1 MWSEE
6 SAVQNTA
13 TLLLV
18 DDEPYITNS
27 LRRVL
32 RHNAYHILTAQ
43 SGAQALL
50 LMEDNPVDL
59 VVSDA
64 RMPEMDGVEFL
75 GEVRTRWPT
84 CIRILLTGYA
94 DIDTTVRAIN
104 DGSIYR
110 YISKPWHDTEF
121 CQVIAQSLAYRYAE
135 QERLRLQ
142 QLTHEQ
148 NEALQQLN
156 EGLER
161 RVRERTA
168 ELAATAELLDRANAE
183 LQRSYVTATEVFSS
197 LINQRLPKSR
207 QTNQEVIALIRAF
220 CAARKLPKKEAH
232 DLEMAAALYNM
243 GKLTWRD
250 EMIALSPDRMR
261 KEERE
266 RYRSY
271 PGIGESLLI
280 GLDPA
285 QDAAVIIRHHQERW
299 DGAGYP
305 DGLAGE
311 AIPWGARLLKL
322 AVDTVELQMGM
333 VLSRQMKRE
342 EVLKAIPQYAGR
354 LYDPLLCKQFI
365 EVVAAMIDDQDAQDK
380 SILVIATYALE
391 PGMIMAKNLYSA
403 GGTLLLS
410 EGKSL
415 SQALIEKLQRFE
427 DNESASYKVH
437 VRRPEQEKSDFER
450 SCLE

>member
-1 MWSEE
+1 MLKEE
-6 SAVQNTA
+6 GAVQEVA

-18 DDEPYITNS
+18 DDEQNVTNS
-27 LRRVL
+27 LQRVL
-32 RHNAYHILTAQ
+32 RQSAYRILTAQ
-43 SGAQALL
+43 SGAQALR
-50 LMEDNPVDL
+50 LMEENPVHL

-64 RMPEMDGVEFL
+64 RMPGMDGVELL
-75 GEVRTRWPT
+75 GEIRTRWPD
-84 CIRILLTGYA
+84 CMRILLTGYA
-94 DIDTTVRAIN
+94 DINATIRAIN

-110 YISKPWHDTEF
+110 YISKPWHDGDL
-121 CQVIAQSLAYRYAE
+121 CQVIQQSLAHRHAE

-142 QLTHEQ
+142 QLTHDQ
-148 NEALQQLN
+148 NRALQQLN
-156 EGLER
+156 ESLER
-161 RVRERTA
+161 RVQERTA
-168 ELAATAELLDRANAE
+168 ELRATADLLDRANAG

-207 QTNQEVIALIRAF
+207 QTNQDVIALVRAF
-220 CAARKLPKKEAH
+220 CVSHDLPKKDAQ
-232 DLEMAAALYNM
+232 DLEMAAALYNI

-250 EMIALSPDRMR
+250 EMIAIAPERMR

-271 PGIGESLLI
+271 PSIGESLLI

-285 QDAAVIIRHHQERW
+285 QDAAAIIRHHQERW

-333 VLSRQMKRE
+333 VLSRQMKRD

-354 LYDPLLCKQFI
+354 LYDPLLCEQFV
-365 EVVAAMIDDQDAQDK
+365 EVAAAMASDTARKDE
-380 SILVIATYALE
+380 SILVLETYALE
-391 PGMIMAKNLYSA
+391 EGMIMAKKLYSA
-403 GGTLLLS
+403 AGMLLLS
-410 EGKSL
+410 EDKTL
-415 SQALIEKLQRFE
+415 SQNIIEKLQRFE
-427 DNESASYKVH
+427 DSESASYKVH
-437 VRRPEQEKSDFER
+437 VRRPGQVSSFE
-450 SCLE
+450 